1 MVLFVLSSVKANR
14 DEETVIYG
22 DIWGQMIL
30 SELDFALARD
40 LVSLKAYLPVAL
52 HLEKHRDALIPV
64 AMLGIL
70 LWYRQS
76 LS

>member
-1 MVLFVLSSVKANR
+1 MKANR

-52 HLEKHRDALIPV
+52 HLEKDRDALIPV